1 MVSKAF
7 FYCLLKKNGT
17 RMKMNGFVR
26 AVRERKKFRQ
36 KSCFIL
42 KNRAGTWKQ
51 NKEEKNH
58 FIDGDSGV
66 QSRFGTAYQHI
77 LVVLQDLH
85 GKTEY
90 HLVSLGIDL
99 QMHHL

>member
-26 AVRERKKFRQ
+26 ACARKKKISTKKLLYF
-36 KSCFIL
+36 

-58 FIDGDSGV
+58 LIDGDSGV
-66 QSRFGTAYQHI
+66 QSRFGTTYQHI

>member
-1 MVSKAF
+1 MVLCA
-7 FYCLLKKNGT
+7 L
-17 RMKMNGFVR
+17 
-26 AVRERKKFRQ
+26 VRERKIEFRIST
-36 KSCFIL
+36 KKL
-42 KNRAGTWKQ
+42 VYVKNRAGTWKQ

-58 FIDGDSGV
+58 LIDGDSGA
-66 QSRFGTAYQHI
+66 QSRFGTACQHI